1 MLIFGPPRV
10 GGKSKGP
17 KLSFLGRLRWQ
28 SGSYSSGN
36 GAVSVIKTEPKDSEV
51 DVPIIK
57 TEPKDSEVDA
67 QIVQMELDSEKA
79 KSAARSMLTMMGAKT

>member
-1 MLIFGPPRV
+1 MAITLV
-10 GGKSKGP
+10 
-17 KLSFLGRLRWQ
+17 L
-28 SGSYSSGN
+28 
-36 GAVSVIKTEPKDSEV
+36 

-79 KSAARSMLTMMGAKT
+79 KLAARAMLTRTGAKT